1 MKAKRFISTLLVLI
15 LIVSTISAVG
25 IVSADAA
32 SNPYFTNKK
41 SDSITHNTAHVH
53 AYVKNPGKYAL
64 IEAGCIVKTK
74 SGSWSK
80 TFVDKGFNLKG
91 EINLDYYIGVKGTAK
106 GTKLSPNTAYT
117 YQFYVKAKGQSKT
130 FYSGVCNFTTKADPS
145 KPTFSSLSHSNV
157 TYNNAKVSVH
167 VNNPKGVKI
176 TEVGVKIYSTNG
188 EFSKTLSE
196 KQNLTKGFDLYY
208 LMSSNKVAKVTL
220 IAQRTYK
227 YQFYIKANGYGTL
240 KSGTGTFTTPKKPV
254 ASTTKATEICFPLRR
269 NLVWSASTYPNHGS
283 KFGAAYSSVDI
294 VLKNGKSAEGQGVYA
309 AEAGKVIS
317 YDSKNGQI
325 VIQHTQKLV
334 TTNNKT
340 YTKWYTVYAHM
351 KNIKVKV
358 GNTIKRGQQIGQVS
372 KVGKATGPHLH
383 FNIIS
388 GNGNTAWNANNK
400 NKAISPY
407 YVYGFVQANGKNTSY
422 CVCDR
427 SGPAVT
433 ATLINWKP
441 TGK

>member
-25 IVSADAA
+25 IVYADAA

-53 AYVKNPGKYAL
+53 AYVKNPGKYSL

-130 FYSGVCNFTTKADPS
+130 FYSGVCDFTTKADPS

-240 KSGTGTFTTPKKPV
+240 KSGTGTFTTPKKSVYTPIKALPV
-254 ASTTKATEICFPLRR
+254 SRIVQPANDKKGSCYLSSLAT
-269 NLVWSASTYPNHGS
+269 VVTY
-283 KFGAAYSSVDI
+283 
-294 VLKNGKSAEGQGVYA
+294 KNKVARTGGKDFSQNCKVYK
-309 AEAGKVIS
+309 E
-317 YDSKNGQI
+317 
-325 VIQHTQKLV
+325 
-334 TTNNKT
+334 
-340 YTKWYTVYAHM
+340 VY
-351 KNIKVKV
+351 KK
-358 GNTIKRGQQIGQVS
+358 
-372 KVGKATGPHLH
+372 
-383 FNIIS
+383 
-388 GNGNTAWNANNK
+388 NGNTT
-400 NKAISPY
+400 
-407 YVYGFVQANGKNTSY
+407 YVYNSTCSYYGLKYVSGGSLQTIYNNLKAGKPVVVYTGAHASVVIGYNGNSSSLSASNFIVMEIKDGCIYKGKLYDKGRWDNSTANFKKANSPSTNYSSSSTCYVTLSSWMNTNGKIKNLLVY
-422 CVCDR
+422 
-427 SGPAVT
+427 
-433 ATLINWKP
+433 
-441 TGK
+441 